1 MAAGVYTNKRPTEAE
16 VVAWMVR
23 HCDGPWRD
31 ELAKEQ
37 YEDIQRVV
45 ERCLQEFRED
55 MTNVSS
61 RSEPLR
67 WVTHGKPGVGKS
79 KVIAKIVAFFEECLG
94 WKKYSVPCL
103 HSPGRLGRRARWR
116 NVSSD
121 RWRQPVQNIHSE

>member
-1 MAAGVYTNKRPTEAE
+1 MWKDAADHARQGEVKRSHLEKIMAAGVYTNKRPTEAE
-16 VVAWMVR
+16 VMAWMVR

-61 RSEPLR
+61 RSEPL
-67 WVTHGKPGVGKS
+67 
-79 KVIAKIVAFFEECLG
+79 LG
-94 WKKYSVPCL
+94 SHTANLV
-103 HSPGRLGRRARWR
+103 
-116 NVSSD
+116 
-121 RWRQPVQNIHSE
+121 